1 MSAMNATLIA
11 HQQDHRSAQGT
22 AGSLTGTLR
31 LFRFALRRDRVRI
44 PAWGLGI
51 GGMVA
56 YFGSVI
62 PIAYPDQAAL
72 QTRAAI
78 MQDPSGA
85 LLTGPGYGIDN
96 YTFGAMVT
104 NELLGMLAV
113 AAALM
118 SIFLVVRH
126 TRAEEESGRAEL
138 IRAGVVGNRAPL
150 AAAVLT
156 LLVAN
161 AAIGAA
167 LGGGLLASGLVFTDT
182 LAVSA
187 GMALVGLVFG
197 GVAAVTAQLSEHA
210 RTASGMAGAALALAF
225 LLRGI
230 GDAQAL
236 GGSALSW
243 FSPIAWA
250 QQTRAFTDLRWWPLL
265 LCVGLVAVLLTIAVL
280 LTVHRDFGAG
290 LVPARS
296 GRGSARKSLVHPVGL
311 ILRMERGSIIG
322 WLTGLVIF
330 AVLTGSMGQGI
341 VESFE
346 AQPQLAAVFGQG
358 AGGDVLRAT
367 LASFTAYFAMA
378 VAVYAVISVNRLRG
392 EESDGRTGAI
402 LATSVSRARWLVSSL
417 AVTALGSTVMLL
429 GIGLGLGVGAG
440 TSLSDPNL
448 ALDFAL
454 VGLVYLP
461 LVMAFA
467 GLAAL
472 SYGVLR
478 AGRWWVWLLL
488 LGSIIVGVYGPLLNL
503 PGAVSDAE
511 PFGLMPRVP
520 AEALSPGPVL
530 GSALVALLLVTAGV
544 LSFRRRDLEAG

>member
-1 MSAMNATLIA
+1 MNGTAIT
-11 HQQDHRSAQGT
+11 HQPNHRSAQRT
-22 AGSLTGTLR
+22 AGNLTGTGR
-31 LFRFALRRDRVRI
+31 LFKFALRRDRVRI
-44 PAWGLGI
+44 PLWALGI

-62 PIAYPDQAAL
+62 PLAYPNQAAL
-72 QTRAAI
+72 QTRASI

-104 NELLGMLAV
+104 NELLGMLSV

-118 SIFLVVRH
+118 STFLVIRH

-138 IRAGVVGNRAPL
+138 IRAGVVGRGAPL
-150 AAAVLT
+150 AAALLT

-161 AAIGAA
+161 AAIGTA
-167 LGGGLLASGLVFTDT
+167 LIAGLLASDLVLADT
-182 LAVSA
+182 LAVAA

-210 RTASGMAGAALALAF
+210 RTASGMAGAAVALAF
-225 LLRGI
+225 LLRGV

-236 GGSALSW
+236 GGSPLSW

-265 LCVGLVAVLLTIAVL
+265 LCVGLFAVLLVIAVL
-280 LTVHRDFGAG
+280 LTAHRDFGAG

-296 GRGSARKSLVHPVGL
+296 GRGSANRSLIHPVGL
-311 ILRMERGSIIG
+311 LLRMERGSIIG
-322 WLTGLVIF
+322 WLIGLSIF
-330 AVLTGSMGQGI
+330 ALLTGSMGQGI

-378 VAVYAVISVNRLRG
+378 VAVYAVVSVNQLRG
-392 EESDGRTGAI
+392 EEADGRTGAI
-402 LATSVSRARWLVSSL
+402 LATSVSRTRWLLSSL
-417 AVTALGSTVMLL
+417 AVTVLGSTVMLL
-429 GIGLGLGVGAG
+429 GIGLGLGAGAG
-440 TSLSDPNL
+440 ISVEDPGL
-448 ALDFAL
+448 AWEFAL
-454 VGLVYLP
+454 AGLVYLP
-461 LVMAFA
+461 LVMSFA
-467 GLAAL
+467 GLAAV
-472 SYGVLR
+472 SYGMLS
-478 AGRWWVWLLL
+478 AGRWWVWVVLLA
-488 LGSIIVGVYGPLLNL
+488 SIIVGVYGPLLNL
-503 PGAVSDAE
+503 PEAVSNAE

-520 AEALSPGPVL
+520 AGEQDPVPVAAAALI
-530 GSALVALLLVTAGV
+530 ALFLTAAGV
-544 LSFRRRDLEAG
+544 LSFRRRDLETG